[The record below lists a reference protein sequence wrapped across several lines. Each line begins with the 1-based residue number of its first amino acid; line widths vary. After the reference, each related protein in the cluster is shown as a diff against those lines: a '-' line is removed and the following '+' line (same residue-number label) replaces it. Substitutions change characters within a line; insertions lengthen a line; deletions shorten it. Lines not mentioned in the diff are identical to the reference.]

1 MNRKHIILGITL
13 SAILTL
19 PSCEKLFTDEDPEGT
34 PTETFDYLWNQVDRK
49 FAFFDIKNVDWQEVY
64 KTYRPLVSDDIS
76 DDSLFN
82 VLAAMLSR
90 LDDGHTNL
98 MAPFDRSY
106 SDSVYRKMYRRR
118 NVDSKVVTLNYLHVS
133 DDRYHSTGGFAH
145 HALRNG
151 EVAYIVY
158 SSFSNMVDSASLTY
172 LTRRYADAKGIV
184 LDLRQNGGGAVLN
197 LNELLKLLPNHGQ
210 LLYYS
215 QIKSGPAHDEFSP
228 LQEVHAP
235 DSNTSYGNYTK
246 PVAVLI
252 DRGSYSATS
261 FFALCCKAYDNVILV
276 GDTTGGGLGL
286 PNGGQL
292 PNGWTYRFSIS
303 RNLSLDKQNY
313 ENGVPPDRLVILD
326 PAATAAGKDNVIE
339 YACDWIL
346 GNIQ

>member
-1 MNRKHIILGITL
+1 
-13 SAILTL
+13 
-19 PSCEKLFTDEDPEGT
+19 
-34 PTETFDYLWNQVDRK
+34 
-49 FAFFDIKNVDWQEVY
+49 
-64 KTYRPLVSDDIS
+64 
-76 DDSLFN
+76 
-82 VLAAMLSR
+82 MLSK

-106 SDSVYRKMYRRR
+106 SDSVYRKMYRRK
-118 NVDSKVVTLNYLHVS
+118 NVDSKVVTLNYLHVA
-133 DDRYHSTGGFAH
+133 DDRYHSTGGFSH

-151 EVAYIVY
+151 DVAYIVY
-158 SSFSNMVDSASLTY
+158 SSFTNTVDSASLTY
-172 LTRRYADAKGIV
+172 LTKRYANAKGIV
-184 LDLRQNGGGAVLN
+184 LDLRQNGGGAVLYM
-197 LNELLKLLPNHGQ
+197 NELLKLLPNHGQ

-313 ENGVPPDRLVILD
+313 ENGVPPDRLVLLD

-346 GNIQ
+346 GIK